1 LDINQNILLYI
12 KNIDKSQNICYYGDI
27 GVPQMPLIPQS
38 CPSCSSPLVVTQ
50 LNCTV
55 CGTGVVGKFELSP
68 FFRLSP
74 ESLKFLEF
82 FVRNRGN
89 VKEMERETG
98 ESYWAIRRQLD
109 EVITEMGME
118 APTEDDVSTRRQEI
132 LARLSR
138 GEINVQ
144 EATKLLS
151 QIKGDHS

>member
-1 LDINQNILLYI
+1 
-12 KNIDKSQNICYYGDI
+12 
-27 GVPQMPLIPQS
+27 MPLIPQS

-50 LNCTV
+50 LNCTA

-74 ESLKFLEF
+74 ESLRFLEV

-118 APTEDDVSTRRQEI
+118 APQEDDLSTRRQEI

-138 GEINVQ
+138 GEISVQ
-144 EATKLLS
+144 EATKSLS
-151 QIKGDHS
+151 QLKGDKS

>member
-1 LDINQNILLYI
+1 
-12 KNIDKSQNICYYGDI
+12 
-27 GVPQMPLIPQS
+27 MPLIPQS
-38 CPSCSSPLVVTQ
+38 CPSCSSPLAVTQ
-50 LNCTV
+50 LNCTA

-74 ESLKFLEF
+74 ESLHFLEV

-89 VKEMERETG
+89 VKEVERETS
-98 ESYWAIRRQLD
+98 ESYWAIRRRLD
-109 EVITEMGME
+109 EVIAEMGME
-118 APTEDDVSTRRQEI
+118 APSQEEDLSTRRQEI

-151 QIKGDHS
+151 QLKGDHS

>member
-1 LDINQNILLYI
+1 
-12 KNIDKSQNICYYGDI
+12 
-27 GVPQMPLIPQS
+27 MPLIPQT

-74 ESLKFLEF
+74 ESLKFLEI

-98 ESYWAIRRQLD
+98 ESYWAIRRRLD
-109 EVITEMGME
+109 EVIAEMGME
-118 APTEDDVSTRRQEI
+118 APQPEDDISTRRQEI
-132 LARLSR
+132 LGRLSR

-144 EATKLLS
+144 EATQYLS
-151 QIKGDHS
+151 QLKGDRS

>member
-1 LDINQNILLYI
+1 
-12 KNIDKSQNICYYGDI
+12 
-27 GVPQMPLIPQS
+27 MPLIPQS

-50 LNCTV
+50 LNCTA

-74 ESLKFLEF
+74 DSLHFLEV

-89 VKEMERETG
+89 VKEVERETG

-109 EVITEMGME
+109 EVITEMGFEE
-118 APTEDDVSTRRQEI
+118 APKEDDLSTQRQEI

-151 QIKGDHS
+151 QIKGERS

>member
-1 LDINQNILLYI
+1 
-12 KNIDKSQNICYYGDI
+12 
-27 GVPQMPLIPQS
+27 MPLIPQT

-109 EVITEMGME
+109 EVITEMGIE
-118 APTEDDVSTRRQEI
+118 ATNEDNVSTRRQDI
-132 LARLSR
+132 LAQLSR

-144 EATKLLS
+144 EATRLLA
-151 QIKGDHS
+151 QIKGDNS

>member
-1 LDINQNILLYI
+1 
-12 KNIDKSQNICYYGDI
+12 
-27 GVPQMPLIPQS
+27 MPLIPQS

-50 LNCTV
+50 LTCTS

-74 ESLKFLEF
+74 ERLKFLES

-98 ESYWAIRRQLD
+98 ESYWTIRRELD

-118 APTEDDVSTRRQEI
+118 APEPVDDLSTRRQEI

-144 EATKLLS
+144 EATLLLS
-151 QIKGDHS
+151 QLKGDRS

>member
-1 LDINQNILLYI
+1 
-12 KNIDKSQNICYYGDI
+12 
-27 GVPQMPLIPQS
+27 MPLIPQS

-50 LNCTV
+50 LNCTS
-55 CGTGVVGKFELSP
+55 CGTGVIGKFELSP

-74 ESLKFLEF
+74 ESLNFLEV

-89 VKEMERETG
+89 VKEVERETG

-118 APTEDDVSTRRQEI
+118 APQDDDISTRRQEI

-151 QIKGDHS
+151 QIKGDRS

>member
-1 LDINQNILLYI
+1 
-12 KNIDKSQNICYYGDI
+12 
-27 GVPQMPLIPQS
+27 MPLIPQT
-38 CPSCSSPLVVTQ
+38 CPSCSSPLFVTQ

-109 EVITEMGME
+109 EVITEMGIE
-118 APTEDDVSTRRQEI
+118 ATKEDDVSTRRQEI
-132 LARLSR
+132 LAQLSR

-144 EATKLLS
+144 EATKLLA
-151 QIKGDHS
+151 QIKGDLS

>member
-1 LDINQNILLYI
+1 
-12 KNIDKSQNICYYGDI
+12 
-27 GVPQMPLIPQS
+27 MPLIPQS

-50 LNCTV
+50 LNCTA

-74 ESLKFLEF
+74 ESLRFLEV

-118 APTEDDVSTRRQEI
+118 APKEDDLSTRRQEI

-144 EATKLLS
+144 EATKYLS
-151 QIKGDHS
+151 QLKGDRS